1 MEQIT
6 KGQGIILGAI
16 LMLLAPM
23 SIWLGIYAADPNTGR
38 RIMWFVI
45 TNIIDIRT
53 PLKVIWN
60 LLR

>member
-6 KGQGIILGAI
+6 KRQGIILGAI
-16 LMLLAPM
+16 LMLLAPI
-23 SIWLGIYAADPNTGR
+23 SIWIGIYASNPIAGQ

-53 PLKVIWN
+53 PLKVIWK